1 MAMKL
6 IGILRTLKLVIRNAY
21 FTLTSVFI
29 EFEYLFYVHRR
40 NLAEFWHGRL
50 MEHRYSKL

>member
-6 IGILRTLKLVIRNAY
+6 IGILRTFKLINRNAY

-29 EFEYLFYVHRR
+29 EFDYLFYVYRIHIDRF
-40 NLAEFWHGRL
+40 LVT
-50 MEHRYSKL
+50 M